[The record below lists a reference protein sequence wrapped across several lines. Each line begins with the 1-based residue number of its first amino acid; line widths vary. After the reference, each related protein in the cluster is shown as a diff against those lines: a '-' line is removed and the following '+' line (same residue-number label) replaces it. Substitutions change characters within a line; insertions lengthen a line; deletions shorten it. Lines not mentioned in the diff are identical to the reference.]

1 MYLDYHF
8 VEIEVRLSLTFSQ
21 IDIHIFYQINNAGN
35 QNHRT
40 TSEFSIIKKKYCLVS
55 LSFILTAP

>member
-21 IDIHIFYQINNAGN
+21 IEIHNFYQINNDGN
-35 QNHRT
+35 QNPRI
-40 TSEFSIIKKKYCLVS
+40 TSEFSIIKKKYFPL
-55 LSFILTAP
+55 